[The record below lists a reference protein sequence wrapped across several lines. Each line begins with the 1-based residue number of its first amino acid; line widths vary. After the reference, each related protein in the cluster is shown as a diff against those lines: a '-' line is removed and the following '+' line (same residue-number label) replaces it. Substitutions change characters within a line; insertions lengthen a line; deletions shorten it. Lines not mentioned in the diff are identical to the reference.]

1 MFNKKNAVRQNYL
14 TKTIEE
20 NEKVGK
26 KNSNDLPDYLK
37 ETEEEQRLK
46 MKGVSIHEIEGM
58 KQKEKINLMTYVNCL
73 KHLSP
78 ILQKVSVLDGELQ
91 AEYIYSHTLNAN
103 QFALKVMEGLM
114 ISPLH
119 QKWMVNVLERI
130 YSETF
135 IQNNNPTDIDF
146 KVPVD
151 KLIKYIKRVINE
163 GEFQEQEFIE
173 IDNLNI
179 KIQMAQLSCMS
190 DALSC
195 YQTFNFFIDE
205 DRFLEEYYQFLQK
218 ETKKWFEIKVKDN
231 SLLKPEDK
239 VIFYLSLIKEINIAF
254 IETWKKEARSFL
266 IKFRSLA
273 EHEQEQWHKENNM
286 GYDIFSLFKMTQER
300 IQKLFNLVGIV
311 IPLRNKF

>member
-1 MFNKKNAVRQNYL
+1 MFSKKNAVRQNHIA
-14 TKTIEE
+14 KAIDE
-20 NEKVGK
+20 NEKASQ
-26 KNSNDLPDYLK
+26 KNTNDLPDYLK

-46 MKGVSIHEIEGM
+46 MKGTSIHEIEGM

-78 ILQKVSVLDGELQ
+78 ILQKVSTLDEELQ
-91 AEYIYSHTLNAN
+91 PEYIYSHTLNAN

-119 QKWMVNVLERI
+119 QKWMVNALERI

-135 IQNNNPTDIDF
+135 IQNNAATDVDF
-146 KVPVD
+146 KAPVE
-151 KLIKYIKRVINE
+151 KLVRYIKKIISEDNFQDP
-163 GEFQEQEFIE
+163 EFEEVN
-173 IDNLNI
+173 NLNI
-179 KIQMAQLSCMS
+179 RIQMAQLSCLS

-239 VIFYLSLIKEINIAF
+239 VIFYLSLIKEVNIAF
-254 IETWKKEARSFL
+254 IETWKKEARNFL

-273 EHEQEQWHKENNM
+273 EHEQEQWHKENAM
-286 GYDIFSLFKMTQER
+286 GYDIFALFKMTEER